1 MNKCGMYSRKF
12 LSYEIYQQVC
22 DFNKA
27 FFICRYMHG
36 ENKLYIKRE
45 DLFDVAYDLEKTF
58 SFLLRRDNI
67 TRDF

>member
-1 MNKCGMYSRKF
+1 MNRCGRYSRKF

-27 FFICRYMHG
+27 FFICRYRHG

-45 DLFDVAYDLEKTF
+45 DFFDVAYDLEK
-58 SFLLRRDNI
+58 SLESLLRHNI
-67 TRDF
+67 C